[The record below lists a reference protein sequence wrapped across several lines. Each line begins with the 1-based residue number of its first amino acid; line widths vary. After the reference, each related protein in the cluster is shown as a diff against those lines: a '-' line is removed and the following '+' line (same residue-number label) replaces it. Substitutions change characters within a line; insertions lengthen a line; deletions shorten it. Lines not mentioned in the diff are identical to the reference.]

1 MNTTQQSF
9 TLSDVIQHKNT
20 LTDEQ
25 KEAFLEIFSKGC
37 RAKRKADLK
46 KAINDVGIYDVGCF
60 ENFSIYDRVTF
71 YPHAPFCNYV
81 AGQSYPDEVRTVREV
96 FTKGY

>member
-1 MNTTQQSF
+1 MTTKQQSF

-25 KEAFLEIFSKGC
+25 KEAFIEIFSKGC
-37 RAKRKADLK
+37 RVKKKADLR
-46 KAINDVGIYDVGCF
+46 KAINDVGIYDVGYF
-60 ENFSIYDRVTF
+60 ENFSIYSGVIF
-71 YPHAPFCNYV
+71 YLEPPHCKYLAL
-81 AGQSYPDEVRTVREV
+81 QEYPKEVRAVREV